1 MPDRF
6 LDSESSCDSRA
17 SRTGPMDS
25 CDIRANNPAINWL
38 MLAATIVVVILAGT
52 V

>member
-6 LDSESSCDSRA
+6 LDSEGSCDSRA
-17 SRTGPMDS
+17 KPHRPMDS
-25 CDIRANNPAINWL
+25 RDARANNPIIDWL